1 MIPISYTVRNV
12 LKHKITSV
20 LTILGVGLVVF
31 VYVGTQMLV
40 DGLQSTH
47 LSTGSDNN
55 VIIIR
60 RASQTE
66 VSSIIMRDQ
75 AQIIGAMPEIARDA
89 DGSPRFAN
97 ENYVLIAR
105 AKRSGGDMANVVVRG
120 VTDKSMTL
128 RPNIRLVEGRMFTPG
143 TSEIIAGKLAAARFT
158 GCGLGETIRFGQREW
173 TVVGIIDAGGSAY
186 DSEIWGDIRQTS
198 DAFRRPIY
206 SSLTFQLADP
216 SQYQGLKERIEG
228 DPRLPLDMFH
238 EKEYYANQSR
248 TMSGF
253 LTIAGKAIS
262 YIFSLGAIVGAM
274 ITMYAAVA
282 NRTREIGTLRSLG
295 FSRLSILR
303 TFLFEAIVISLSGGI
318 VGIIAASFLRFVQVS
333 TINWDT
339 FSELVFNFS
348 ISGGI
353 IMEAL
358 IFALVMGLVGGFL
371 PAVRASRLK
380 IIDSLRAA

>member
-40 DGLQSTH
+40 DGLQTTH
-47 LSTGSDNN
+47 LSTGYDKN
-55 VIIIR
+55 VIVIR
-60 RASQTE
+60 KASQTE

-75 AQIIGAMPEIARDA
+75 GQIVSAMPEIARDA
-89 DGSPRFAN
+89 DGSPRFTN

-128 RPNIRLVEGRMFTPG
+128 RPNIKLIQGRMFSPG

-173 TVVGIIDAGGSAY
+173 TVVGIFDAQGSAH
-186 DSEIWGDIRQTS
+186 DSEIWGDILQTS
-198 DAFRRPIY
+198 DAFRRHIY
-206 SSLTFQLADP
+206 SSLTIQLADP
-216 SQYQGLKERIEG
+216 SQYQALKERIEG
-228 DPRLPLDMFH
+228 DPRLPLDVFR

-248 TMSGF
+248 TISGF

-262 YIFSLGAIVGAM
+262 YVFSLGAIVGAM

-303 TFLFEAIVISLSGGI
+303 TFLFEALVISLSGGV

-353 IMEAL
+353 IVEAL
-358 IFALVMGLVGGFL
+358 VFALVMGLVGGFL

>member
-158 GCGLGETIRFGQREW
+158 GCGMGETIRFGQREW